1 MIPEGVLFGDDVGI
15 LVAKLDVLLQ
25 TEAPSV
31 TVTHEGHAV
40 EHLENVVGGKL
51 RRRLNV
57 LSDDVSRLSKLKVAI
72 EMDDR

>member
-31 TVTHEGHAV
+31 TVTHEGHSV

-57 LSDDVSRLSKLKVAI
+57 LSDDVSRLSKLRVAR
-72 EMDDR
+72 EMDER